1 VLASRITSSEVGTL
15 DGIASSGYPAG
26 AALDS
31 PTEARSTP
39 FPISS
44 ERTKDDFVVGYKRV
58 VIDGANFITQEQAA
72 DHNGDARG

>member
-1 VLASRITSSEVGTL
+1 MAY
-15 DGIASSGYPAG
+15 SGCPAG

-31 PTEARSTP
+31 PTDARETTS
-39 FPISS
+39 PISS

-72 DHNGDARG
+72 DHSGDARG